1 MIQLWSGTPG
11 SGKSLHC
18 AHEIRED
25 LRLPFGKAKN
35 VISTCYIDTTYCF
48 MNILQELIFT
58 LSRGKIHLY
67 NDDPRAKNFH
77 YIPITEITPKYL
89 YEFAAKYHVYGK
101 EHQTTLILDECVAI
115 FSPTVLSENI
125 KRWNEWDEFFRKHR
139 HLGYNVILIPQSKKL
154 ISRKV
159 IEYCEF
165 EVKHYNRKHQGIFGF
180 FLSLVCGGS
189 LFSYSTCWRG
199 TKDKPLEQKFFTY
212 RRLYGS
218 MYNSYSMFDE
228 TLQPYKESEKKRLMQ
243 EIANT
248 LATYAKRQELPERQR
263 LMTELCKNL
272 MERRNQL
279 EAIETN
285 NGCNGCTSDCG

>member
-18 AHEIRED
+18 AHEVRED
-25 LRLPFGKAKN
+25 LRFKKN

-48 MNILQELIFT
+48 MNKLQELIFNI
-58 LSRGKIHLY
+58 SKGKIHLY
-67 NDDPRAKNFH
+67 NDDPRAQNFH
-77 YIPITEITPKYL
+77 YIPIGEITPQYL
-89 YEFAAKYHVYGK
+89 YEFAAKYHVFGK

-139 HLGYNVILIPQSKKL
+139 HLGYNVIIIPQSKKL

-165 EVKHYNRKHQGIFGF
+165 EVKHYNRKHHGNFGWI
-180 FLSLVCGGS
+180 LAMVIGG
-189 LFSYSTCWRG
+189 LFSYSVCWRG
-199 TKDKPLEQKFFTY
+199 TRDKPLEQKFFTY
-212 RRLYGS
+212 RRLFGS

-228 TLQPYKESEKKRLMQ
+228 TLQPYKEAEKKRLMQ
-243 EIANT
+243 EMANT
-248 LATYAKRQELPERQR
+248 LAGYAKRQELPERQR
-263 LMTELCKNL
+263 LMSELCKNL
-272 MERRNQL
+272 IERRNQL

-285 NGCNGCTSDCG
+285 NGSNLCASDCC

>member
-1 MIQLWSGTPG
+1 MIELWTGTPG

-25 LRLPFGKAKN
+25 LRLPFGKGKN

-48 MNILQELIFT
+48 MNILQELVFIIT
-58 LSRGKIHLY
+58 RGKIHLY
-67 NDDPRAKNFH
+67 NEDPRAERFH
-77 YIPITEITPKYL
+77 YIPIGDITPKYL
-89 YEFAAKYHVYGK
+89 YEFAAKYHKFGK
-101 EHQTTLILDECVAI
+101 EHQTTLVLDECVAI

-139 HLGYNVILIPQSKKL
+139 HLGYKVILIPQSKKL

-165 EVKHYNRKHQGIFGF
+165 EVKHYNRKHQGIFGWL
-180 FLSLVCGGS
+180 LSLVCGGS

-199 TKDKPLEQKFFTY
+199 TKEKPLEQKFFTY

-228 TLQPYKESEKKRLMQ
+228 TLLPYKELEKKRLV
-243 EIANT
+243 
-248 LATYAKRQELPERQR
+248 QELIKI
-263 LMTELCKNL
+263 LN
-272 MERRNQL
+272 ERRNQL
-279 EAIETN
+279 ETYKEN
-285 NGCNGCTSDCG
+285 NSVNSGCIYGASDTCV

>member
-18 AHEIRED
+18 AHEVRED
-25 LRLPFGKAKN
+25 LRFKKN

-48 MNILQELIFT
+48 MNKLQELIFNI
-58 LSRGKIHLY
+58 SKGKIHLY
-67 NDDPRAKNFH
+67 NDDPRAQNFH
-77 YIPITEITPKYL
+77 YIPIGEITPQYL
-89 YEFAAKYHVYGK
+89 YEFAAKYHVFGK

-139 HLGYNVILIPQSKKL
+139 HLGYNVIIIPQSKKL

-165 EVKHYNRKHQGIFGF
+165 EVKHYNRKHHGNFGWI
-180 FLSLVCGGS
+180 LAMVIGG
-189 LFSYSTCWRG
+189 LFSYSVCWRG
-199 TKDKPLEQKFFTY
+199 TRDKPLEQKFFTY
-212 RRLYGS
+212 RRLFGS

-228 TLQPYKESEKKRLMQ
+228 TLQPYKEAEKKRLMQ
-243 EIANT
+243 EMANT
-248 LATYAKRQELPERQR
+248 LASYVKRQELFERQR
-263 LMTELCKNL
+263 LMSELCKNL
-272 MERRNQL
+272 IERRNQL
-279 EAIETN
+279 ECMEKGN
-285 NGCNGCTSDCG
+285 SVNSCGDNVY

>member
-11 SGKSLHC
+11 SGKSLHV

-48 MNILQELIFT
+48 MNFLQELVFIVT
-58 LSRGKIHLY
+58 RGKIHLY
-67 NDDPRAKNFH
+67 NDDPRAKRFH
-77 YIPITEITPKYL
+77 YVPIEEITPKYL

-101 EHQTTLILDECVAI
+101 EHQTTLVLDECVAI

-139 HLGYNVILIPQSKKL
+139 HLGYNVIIIPQSKKL

-165 EVKHYNRKHQGIFGF
+165 EVKHYNRKNQGMFGWL
-180 FLSLVCGGS
+180 LSLVCGGS

-199 TKDKPLEQKFFTY
+199 TKEKPLEQKFFTY

-228 TLQPYKESEKKRLMQ
+228 TLKPFKEAEKKKLMQ

-248 LATYAKRQELPERQR
+248 LASYSKARELPDRQR
-263 LMTELCKNL
+263 LMSELCKNL
-272 MERRNQL
+272 MERRMQL
-279 EAIETN
+279 EH
-285 NGCNGCTSDCG
+285 S

>member
-18 AHEIRED
+18 THEVRED
-25 LRLPFGKAKN
+25 LRFGKY

-48 MNILQELIFT
+48 MNKLQELIFN
-58 LSRGKIHLY
+58 LSRGKLHLY
-67 NDDPRAKNFH
+67 NEDPREKNFF
-77 YIPITEITPKYL
+77 YIPIGEITPQYL
-89 YEFAAKYHVYGK
+89 YEFAAKYHKFGK

-139 HLGYNVILIPQSKKL
+139 HLGFNVIIIPQAKKL

-165 EVKHYNRKHQGIFGF
+165 DVKHFNRKHHGLFGF
-180 FLSLVCGGS
+180 YLSLIIGG
-189 LFSYSTCWRG
+189 LFSYSVCWRG

-228 TLQPYKESEKKRLMQ
+228 TLLPYKEAEKKK
-243 EIANT
+243 
-248 LATYAKRQELPERQR
+248 LAQELVNVLASRVKQEEPAERQR
-263 LMTELCKNL
+263 LIGELCKTL
-272 MERRNQL
+272 EERRKQL
-279 EAIETN
+279 EFTKSI
-285 NGCNGCTSDCG
+285 

>member
-1 MIQLWSGTPG
+1 MTQLWTGTPG
-11 SGKSLHC
+11 SGKSLHV

-48 MNILQELIFT
+48 MNILQELVFIIT
-58 LSRGKIHLY
+58 RGKIHLY
-67 NDDPRAKNFH
+67 NDDPRAKRFH
-77 YIPITEITPKYL
+77 YVPIEEITPKYL

-101 EHQTTLILDECVAI
+101 EHQTTLVLDECVAI

-139 HLGYNVILIPQSKKL
+139 HLGYNVIIIPQSKKL

-165 EVKHYNRKHQGIFGF
+165 EVKHYNRKHQGMFGWL
-180 FLSLVCGGS
+180 LSLVCGGS

-212 RRLYGS
+212 RRLFGS

-228 TLQPYKESEKKRLMQ
+228 TLKPFKEAEKKKLMQ
-243 EIANT
+243 ELVNV
-248 LATYAKRQELPERQR
+248 LG
-263 LMTELCKNL
+263 
-272 MERRNQL
+272 ERRAQL
-279 EAIETN
+279 E
-285 NGCNGCTSDCG
+285 CN

>member
-11 SGKSLHC
+11 SGKSLHV

-25 LRLPFGKAKN
+25 LRLPFGQSKN

-48 MNILQELIFT
+48 MNILQELVFIIT
-58 LSRGKIHLY
+58 RGKIHLY
-67 NDDPRAKNFH
+67 NDDPRAKRFH
-77 YIPITEITPKYL
+77 YVPIEEITPKYL

-101 EHQTTLILDECVAI
+101 EHQTTLVLDECVAI

-139 HLGYNVILIPQSKKL
+139 HLGYNVIIIPQSKKL

-165 EVKHYNRKHQGIFGF
+165 EVKHYNRKHQGMFGWL
-180 FLSLVCGGS
+180 LSLICGGS

-199 TKDKPLEQKFFTY
+199 TRDKPLEQKFFTY
-212 RRLYGS
+212 RRLFGS

-228 TLQPYKESEKKRLMQ
+228 TLKPFKESEKKKLMQ
-243 EIANT
+243 ELVNV
-248 LATYAKRQELPERQR
+248 LS
-263 LMTELCKNL
+263 
-272 MERRNQL
+272 ERRMQL
-279 EAIETN
+279 E
-285 NGCNGCTSDCG
+285 CN